1 VTSVIDQ
8 PKESRRSR
16 TRTRTAAKPAVRRSW
31 VTFAALAV
39 VVAATLGGLI
49 LRLWW
54 VFHQSS
60 SADEDIIGVV
70 AQAGLHGHFQAF
82 LGGQPYGGTAEP
94 YLIALALL
102 VFGQTAVVIELVAS
116 ALAAVAA
123 VIVWRIVRRLEP
135 DPRLAW
141 LAAAL
146 AWCGPAVT
154 IHDSMTEYGFRGVAL
169 VCGLSV
175 VLFALRTLDRGPHVA
190 DLAALGL
197 MGGIGWWSTP
207 EIGYFAVPV
216 VVILGMAIYRSPAP
230 RWRAWPLPMFVGIGC
245 GVVGALPWIWA
256 NVGSRL
262 ASLKAYGPIPEPYT
276 GRLSAFFHYVLPMEF
291 DLIRSGDGARFFGS
305 AEPFL
310 YGLCLFLLGAAL
322 LLCAARGGPSLALA
336 AGVVAL
342 PFIYAISPFTWEWQD
357 GRYGNYLTPL
367 MAIVIAI
374 AIKEAGRRLHL
385 PRDVPVLVLAGT
397 VVLVFGLSVF
407 GTSRAAAWSPTHL
420 TSTWGDPDD
429 ATIGLVRQLEHD
441 GLRTGYA
448 DYWVAYKLDF
458 YSRGALAMTTAGYEV
473 DRSLSIDDRVK
484 RSAHP
489 AWLFVPI
496 DEASRDAT
504 QFSAPP
510 LTVGPAGVTEA
521 VFEETLQRL
530 RIPYSTVN
538 TPLLSAVVP
547 ARPLTP
553 FEAGI
558 PGSSPP

>member
-1 VTSVIDQ
+1 VTSVIDH
-8 PKESRRSR
+8 PTER
-16 TRTRTAAKPAVRRSW
+16 TQAKPRATDRPPVHRSW
-31 VTFAALAV
+31 VTLTALAV
-39 VVAATLGGLI
+39 VLAAALGGLVV
-49 LRLWW
+49 RLWW
-54 VFHQSS
+54 VFHLPSI
-60 SADEDIIGVV
+60 ADEDIIGVV

-94 YLIALALL
+94 YLVALAFL

-123 VIVWRIVRRLEP
+123 VIVWRIVRRLGP
-135 DPRLAW
+135 DPRVAW

-154 IHDSMTEYGFRGVAL
+154 VHDSMDEYGFRGVAL

-175 VLFALRTLDRGPHVA
+175 VLFSLRALDRGPHVA

-207 EIGYFAVPV
+207 EIAYFAVPTI
-216 VVILGMAIYRSPAP
+216 VILAMAIHRSPAP
-230 RWRAWPLPMFVGIGC
+230 RWRAWLLPIFVGVGC
-245 GVVGALPWIWA
+245 AVLGALPWIWA
-256 NVGSRL
+256 NVGSGL
-262 ASLKAYGPIPEPYT
+262 ASLKAFGPVPEPYT

-291 DLIRSGDGARFFGS
+291 DLIRTGDGARFFGS
-305 AEPFL
+305 AEPYL

-342 PFIYAISPFTWEWQD
+342 PFIYAISPFTWEWED

-367 MAIVIAI
+367 MAIVVVT

-385 PRDVPVLVLAGT
+385 PPDVPVLVLAGT
-397 VVLVFGLSVF
+397 VVLVFGLCVF
-407 GTSRAAAWSPTHL
+407 GTSRAVAWEPTHF

-429 ATIGLVRQLEHD
+429 GTIGLVHQLEHD

-448 DYWVAYKLDF
+448 NYWVAYKLDL
-458 YSRGALAMTTAGYEV
+458 YSRGALVITTAGYEV
-473 DRSLSIDDRVK
+473 DRSLSIDEQVR

-496 DEASRDAT
+496 DEAGRDAT

-521 VFEETLQRL
+521 VFEKTLQRL

-538 TPLLSAVVP
+538 TALLSAVIP

>member
-1 VTSVIDQ
+1 MTVVIDQ
-8 PKESRRSR
+8 AKVR
-16 TRTRTAAKPAVRRSW
+16 TYSGTPATARPPAHRSW

-39 VVAATLGGLI
+39 VAAAVLGGLI
-49 LRLWW
+49 IRLWW

-60 SADEDIIGVV
+60 SADEDIVGVV

-94 YLIALALL
+94 YLIALAFV

-123 VIVWRIVRRLEP
+123 VLVWRIVRRLEP

-154 IHDSMTEYGFRGVAL
+154 LHDSMTEYGFRGVAL

-175 VLFALRTLDRGPHVA
+175 VLFSLRTFDRGPHVA

-197 MGGIGWWSTP
+197 LGGIGWWSTP
-207 EIGYFAVPV
+207 EIGYFAVPA
-216 VVILGMAIYRSPAP
+216 VVILGMAIHRSPAP
-230 RWRAWPLPMFVGIGC
+230 RRRAWPRPVLVCIGC
-245 GVVGALPWIWA
+245 AIVGALPWIWA
-256 NVGSRL
+256 NVGSGL
-262 ASLKAYGPIPEPYT
+262 ASLKSFTPILEPYT
-276 GRLSAFFHYVLPMEF
+276 GRLSDFFHYVLPMEF
-291 DLIRSGDGARFFGS
+291 DLIRTGDGARFFGS
-305 AEPFL
+305 AEPYL
-310 YGLCLFLLGAAL
+310 YGLRLFLLGAAI

-342 PFIYAISPFTWEWQD
+342 PFIYAISPFTWEWED

-367 MAIVIAI
+367 MAMVVAI

-385 PRDVPVLVLAGT
+385 PPAVPVLVLAGM

-407 GTSRAAAWSPTHL
+407 GTNRAAAWSSTHL
-420 TSTWGDPDD
+420 TSTWGDPDG
-429 ATIGLVRQLEHD
+429 ATIGLVRQLEHH

-448 DYWVAYKLDF
+448 NYWVAYKLDF
-458 YSRGALAMTTAGYEV
+458 YGRGALAITTAGDEI
-473 DRSLSIDDRVK
+473 DRSLSIDDQVK

-496 DEASRDAT
+496 YEAGRDAT

-510 LTVGPAGVTEA
+510 LTVGPDGVTEA
-521 VFEETLQRL
+521 VFKERLQRL

-538 TPLLSAVVP
+538 TALLSAVVP
-547 ARPLTP
+547 DRPVTP
-553 FEAGI
+553 FEAGL